1 MNQEPRVNLSLLKS
15 HFDFITNLL
24 GQAPYVQSAPIIN
37 DISQQLQAQA
47 QAPQAPP
54 AAE

>member
-1 MNQEPRVNLSLLKS
+1 MNQEPRVTLTLLKS
-15 HFDFITNLL
+15 HFDAITNML
-24 GQAPYVQSAPIIN
+24 GQGPYVQVAPIIN

-47 QAPQAPP
+47 QAQQAPP